1 MIKHRWTPVGT
12 PHALT
17 SSAPACIITIVVF
30 IFVIS
35 LYMAFS
41 EVFMFVLHRL
51 EEATNNFVEAKMA
64 TTLATT
70 TLVSARASRATR
82 S

>member
-17 SSAPACIITIVVF
+17 SSAPACIIIIGVF

-51 EEATNNFVEAKMA
+51 EEPTNNFVEAKWPRP
-64 TTLATT
+64 
-70 TLVSARASRATR
+70 SPTR
-82 S
+82 TS